1 MGRPLRC
8 HERGSYS
15 FVTSRCLQSQALL
28 QPDRE
33 LSALFGLWLGRSL
46 ARHPGLALHGAVVL
60 HDRLHLL
67 VRDGRG
73 ELSRFMGYLLGNF
86 GKSVNRLRGR
96 SGPCF
101 HARYDAGRILDTHA
115 AVECL
120 ARLVSAPVG
129 AGLVARV
136 ERWQGVH
143 LYARNAR
150 GAPES
155 HAFAWFDHSAWHR
168 RTRRNPRAA
177 REAFVR
183 HASVVVR
190 PLPFTFDPARTAL
203 LGGRTMLHLAKG
215 ARRHLASFPRADRAA
230 SGELGATHAALRRAR
245 EAADPPCAPT
255 LHPAPRGPS
264 PTRASRRTTPCA
276 SCSRVPIAPSP
287 LCTAR
292 PPTPSSVGPPRR
304 PPTRASPSIPAA
316 SPPASASIAGPFGWR
331 RGAPIVSSGRHLTG
345 GAKATSEAH

>member
-150 GAPES
+150 RAPES

-215 ARRHLASFPRADRAA
+215 ARRQLASFPRADRAA
-230 SGELGATHAALRRAR
+230 PGELGATHAALRRAR
-245 EAADPPCAPT
+245 GRRSALRAHPPPNTSRPLADACLTTHDPLRLLFACAHRAFSALYRAAAHAFFRRPAPPPAYPRFA
-255 LHPAPRGPS
+255 LHPGG
-264 PTRASRRTTPCA
+264 
-276 SCSRVPIAPSP
+276 
-287 LCTAR
+287 L
-292 PPTPSSVGPPRR
+292 
-304 PPTRASPSIPAA
+304 
-316 SPPASASIAGPFGWR
+316 PAS
-331 RGAPIVSSGRHLTG
+331 
-345 GAKATSEAH
+345 